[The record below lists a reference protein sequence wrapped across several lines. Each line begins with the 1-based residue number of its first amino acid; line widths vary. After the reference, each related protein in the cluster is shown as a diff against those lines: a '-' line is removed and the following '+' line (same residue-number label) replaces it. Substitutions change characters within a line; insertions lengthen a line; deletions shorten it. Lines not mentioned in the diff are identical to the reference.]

1 MSRLEIDI
9 NKIKHN
15 ATILKELFVK
25 KGISITSVIKGVTGS
40 PEIAKAILECGIS
53 SIAVSLVQNI
63 KTLKKSGVKAKFL
76 LTRLPMH
83 TEVAD
88 VVKYADISLNTEI
101 STIKLLSEHS
111 LKQGKRHKVI
121 LMLELG
127 DLREGILPEDTD
139 SIIEQ
144 IIPLKGVELH
154 GIGTNLAC
162 FGGVKP
168 SEKNM
173 IELSQIAARIQ
184 EKYNIKLPMISGGNS
199 ANYEWFLSTE
209 NTGKINNLRIGEAI
223 LLGRETLHRNKIPK
237 LYTDAFT
244 LICEVIESKIKP
256 SLPYGEICQNVFGD
270 IPEFADIGN
279 INRIIIGIGE
289 QDVDSKAITPRI
301 NAKVIGASSDH
312 LILHSKNHIEVGSE
326 IEFDINYSA
335 LLRLSTSPYVKKV
348 FIQKSINFN
357 DYD

>member
-1 MSRLEIDI
+1 MPRLEIDI

-15 ATILKELFVK
+15 AATLKELFAK
-25 KGISITSVIKGVTGS
+25 KGISVTAVIKGVTGS
-40 PEIAKAILECGIS
+40 PEIANAILECGIS

-63 KTLKKSGVKAKFL
+63 KRMKEFGVNANFL
-76 LTRLPMH
+76 LSRLPMH

-88 VVKYADISLNTEI
+88 VVKYADISLNSEI

-111 LKQGKRHKVI
+111 LKQGKKHKIV

-127 DLREGILPEDTD
+127 DLREGILPGDTD

-144 IIPLKGVELH
+144 IITLKGVELY
-154 GIGTNLAC
+154 GIGANLAC

-168 SEKNM
+168 SEENM
-173 IELSQIAARIQ
+173 IELSQKADHIQ
-184 EKYNIKLPMISGGNS
+184 EKYNIKLHMISGGNS
-199 ANYEWFLSTE
+199 ANYEWLMHTD
-209 NTGKINNLRIGEAI
+209 NIGNINNLRIGEAI
-223 LLGRETLHRNKIPK
+223 LFGRETLHRNKIPK

-244 LICEVIESKIKP
+244 LICEVIESKLKP
-256 SLPYGEICQNVFGD
+256 SLPYGEICQNAFGD
-270 IPEFADIGN
+270 TPEFVDIGN
-279 INRIIIGIGE
+279 INRVIIGIGE
-289 QDVDSKAITPRI
+289 QNVDTKAVTPRI

-312 LILHSKNHIEVGSE
+312 LILHSENYIEVGCE

-348 FIQKSINFN
+348 FI
-357 DYD
+357 

>member
-1 MSRLEIDI
+1 MPRLEIDI

-15 ATILKELFVK
+15 ATTLKELFAE
-25 KGISITSVIKGVTGS
+25 KGISVTAVIKGVTGS
-40 PEIAKAILECGIS
+40 PEIANAILECGIS
-53 SIAVSLVQNI
+53 TIAVSLVQNI
-63 KTLKKSGVKAKFL
+63 KRMKESGVKARYL

-88 VVKYADISLNTEI
+88 VVKYADISLNSEI

-111 LKQGKRHKVI
+111 LKQGKRRKVV

-127 DLREGILPEDTD
+127 DLREGILPGDTD

-154 GIGTNLAC
+154 GIGVNLAC

-168 SEKNM
+168 SEENM
-173 IELSQIAARIQ
+173 IELSQTADRIQ
-184 EKYNIKLPMISGGNS
+184 EKYNIKLHMISGGNS

-256 SLPYGEICQNVFGD
+256 SLPYGEICQNAFGD
-270 IPEFADIGN
+270 TPEFADIGN

-289 QDVDSKAITPRI
+289 QDVDTKAITPRI

-348 FIQKSINFN
+348 FI
-357 DYD
+357 

>member
-1 MSRLEIDI
+1 MPRLEIDI

-15 ATILKELFVK
+15 AKTLKELFAE
-25 KGISITSVIKGVTGS
+25 KGISVTAVIKGVTGS
-40 PEIAKAILECGIS
+40 PEVANALIECGITT
-53 SIAVSLVQNI
+53 IAVSLVQNVKKI
-63 KTLKKSGVKAKFL
+63 KEFNVKAEFL
-76 LTRLPMH
+76 LTRLPVPS
-83 TEVAD
+83 EVQD
-88 VVKYADISLNTEI
+88 VVKYADISLNSEI

-111 LKQGKRHKVI
+111 LKQDKRHKVV

-127 DLREGILPEDTD
+127 DLREGILPEDID
-139 SIIEQ
+139 SVIEQ
-144 IIPLKGVELH
+144 IISLKGVELY
-154 GIGTNLAC
+154 GIGVNLAC

-168 SEKNM
+168 TEKKM
-173 IELSQIAARIQ
+173 TEFSQIADCIQ
-184 EKYNIKLPMISGGNS
+184 EKYNIKLHMISGGNS

-256 SLPYGEICQNVFGD
+256 SLPYGEICQNAFGD
-270 IPEFADIGN
+270 TPEFADIGN
-279 INRIIIGIGE
+279 INRTIIGIGE
-289 QDVDSKAITPRI
+289 QDVDTKAITPRI

-312 LILHSKNHIEVGSE
+312 LILHSQNHIEVGSE

-348 FIQKSINFN
+348 FI
-357 DYD
+357 

>member
-1 MSRLEIDI
+1 MPTLEIDI

-15 ATILKELFVK
+15 AKTLKELFAK
-25 KGISITSVIKGVTGS
+25 KGISVTAVIKGVTGS
-40 PEIAKAILECGIS
+40 PEVANAILECGITT
-53 SIAVSLVQNI
+53 IAVSLVQNI
-63 KTLKKSGVKAKFL
+63 KKMKEFGVKAKFL
-76 LTRLPMH
+76 LTRLPNL
-83 TEVAD
+83 TEVED
-88 VVKYADISLNTEI
+88 IVKYADISLNSEI

-111 LKQGKRHKVI
+111 LKQGKRHKVV

-127 DLREGILPEDTD
+127 DLREGILPEDID
-139 SIIEQ
+139 SVIEQ

-154 GIGTNLAC
+154 GIGANLAC

-168 SEKNM
+168 SEENM
-173 IELSQIAARIQ
+173 IELSQTAERIQ
-184 EKYNIKLPMISGGNS
+184 EKYNIKLHMISGGNS

-237 LYTDAFT
+237 LFTDAFT

-256 SLPYGEICQNVFGD
+256 SLPYGEICQNAFGD
-270 IPEFADIGN
+270 TPEIADIGN

-289 QDVDSKAITPRI
+289 QDVDTKAITPRI

-348 FIQKSINFN
+348 FI
-357 DYD
+357 